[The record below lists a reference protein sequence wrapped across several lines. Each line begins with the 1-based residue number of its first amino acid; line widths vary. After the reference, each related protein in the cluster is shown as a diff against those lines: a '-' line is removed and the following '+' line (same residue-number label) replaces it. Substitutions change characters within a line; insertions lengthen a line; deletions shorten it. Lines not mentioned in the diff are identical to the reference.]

1 MRLVAPSLALTCL
14 WACAEDPAPTPP
26 PPSPDCTGAT
36 PWVSAPNLPAGPTQ
50 ETAVVAL
57 AGKLYVLGGFSG
69 RLGILPSVQVFD
81 IASCTW
87 TTGPELPGPSHH
99 INAAAHGDTLYIAGV
114 LSDAEFSPSAVTWAL
129 TPGRDLTW
137 RTLPAMPAA
146 SARGSSAMGA
156 LGDQLVVAGG
166 LAGSA
171 VATVSAF
178 DLPTQTWSELP
189 PLPSPIDHGCGAVV
203 GGKLYVIGGRRGTLT
218 SVTASV
224 HEYTPGAGWRART
237 AMPTARG
244 GVACGVVG
252 ERIIVVGGEGNRD
265 NAAGLFANV
274 EAYSPASDTWEILPA
289 MPTPRHGMGAAGADG
304 KLYVPGGGRR
314 EGFAATDVFEIFTP

>member
-1 MRLVAPSLALTCL
+1 MRLLAPALVLACL
-14 WACAEDPAPTPP
+14 FACAEDSAPAP
-26 PPSPDCTGAT
+26 PPSDADCTGEP
-36 PWVSAPNLPAGPTQ
+36 PWVKAPALPEGPTQ

-57 AGKLYVLGGFSG
+57 AGKIYVLGGFNG
-69 RLGILPSVQVFD
+69 RLGILSSVQVFD
-81 IASCTW
+81 VASCTW
-87 TTGPELPGPSHH
+87 SIGPELPAPSHH
-99 INAAAHGDTLYIAGV
+99 LNAAVHGDTLYVAGV
-114 LSDAEFSPSAVTWAL
+114 LSDADFSPAAVTWAL
-129 TPGRDLTW
+129 TPGRDTAW
-137 RTLPAMPAA
+137 RTLPAMPTD
-146 SARGSSAMGA
+146 SARGSSAMGV

-166 LAGSA
+166 LAGAA

-178 DLPTQTWSELP
+178 DLRDQTWSELP
-189 PLPSPIDHGCGAVV
+189 PLPAPVDHGCGAVV
-203 GGKLYVIGGRRGTLT
+203 GGKLYVIGGRRGTIT

-224 HEYTPGAGWRART
+224 YEYTPGGAWRTRT

-274 EAYSPASDTWEILPA
+274 EAYSPASDTWEILPT

-314 EGFAATDVFEIFTP
+314 EGFAATDVFEIFAP